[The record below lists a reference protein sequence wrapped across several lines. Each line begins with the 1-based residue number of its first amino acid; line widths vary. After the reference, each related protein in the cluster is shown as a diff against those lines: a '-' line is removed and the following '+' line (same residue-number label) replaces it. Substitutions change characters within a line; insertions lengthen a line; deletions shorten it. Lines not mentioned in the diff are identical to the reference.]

1 MRHASV
7 ARRPLP
13 SSLRVSTP
21 LVEGNAF
28 QARLLLGLATVSNFQ
43 LAAEFVGVLVSPTRF
58 NRFGNFDLSARLMTR

>member
-7 ARRPLP
+7 AHRPLP

-21 LVEGNAF
+21 LVEGNAVR
-28 QARLLLGLATVSNFQ
+28 ARLLLGLATVSNFQ
-43 LAAEFVGVLVSPTRF
+43 LAAEFVGVLAGPTHF